1 MIWAQLLPQ
10 EITELCLAGAW
21 GTSHVLN
28 SLPKH
33 PLVALAGDL
42 SVKLLYLRPVS
53 RASSFQAL
61 MATC

>member
-1 MIWAQLLPQ
+1 MTWIQLLPR
-10 EITELCLAGAW
+10 EVTELCLAGAW

-33 PLVALAGDL
+33 PLVVLVGDL
-42 SVKLLYLRPVS
+42 SVKLLYLRPVR